1 MLQAAVCD
9 SCKLDTF
16 AFGEDRLRS
25 AEVNISR
32 CNVADALVVA
42 DVIVVLDKETDLP
55 FEITG

>member
-9 SCKLDTF
+9 GGQLDTF

-25 AEVNISR
+25 AEVNVGR
-32 CNVADALVVA
+32 CNVVDALVLA
-42 DVIVVLDKETDLP
+42 DVIVVLDKDADLP

>member
-9 SCKLDTF
+9 SGKLDTF

-25 AEVNISR
+25 SEVNIGR
-32 CNVADALVVA
+32 CNVVDALVVA